1 MLVIKNLKTKLFSKG
16 YSSVSVVARL
26 AVAAAPATSAQL
38 RHSHSRTPWSVR
50 RKTRGI
56 RRTEGQTPYTE
67 NRPSVA
73 LTHTQTHSMPLPTTR
88 LSHGTS
94 NKSWT
99 DAELRIGNAGA
110 HCPRVF
116 QHRMKSDTLAPPL
129 LLDPSLQHKTG
140 ENWRQKG
147 YVFQA
152 PFVSLCMRK
161 KCDVSTLGRNGK
173 KCEAAK
179 FYALFYVGV
188 FSHAHNLLWFGP

>member
-94 NKSWT
+94 NKSWM

-140 ENWRQKG
+140 EKLKTKRLRVSGSFCFSAHAQKMRRFHFGSERQKMWSCEILCVVLCG
-147 YVFQA
+147 CVFA
-152 PFVSLCMRK
+152 C
-161 KCDVSTLGRNGK
+161 T
-173 KCEAAK
+173 
-179 FYALFYVGV
+179 
-188 FSHAHNLLWFGP
+188 